1 MKQIFNSEELIGKTI
16 EDFYFS
22 EEEELWIKFT
32 DNSFVVIETD
42 NGIDVKNYVVS
53 KTNSGLVNIGV
64 ISQEEY
70 NAALE
75 EQRIKYQKEKEDY
88 LKVEEERER
97 ELYKVLHKKYGN
109 QGLTD

>member
-22 EEEELWIKFT
+22 EEELWIKFT
-32 DNSFVVIETD
+32 DSSFVVIETD
-42 NGIDVKNYVVS
+42 DGINVSYNVKD
-53 KTNSGLVNIGV
+53 KTNSELVKIKV
-64 ISQEEY
+64 ITQEEF
-70 NAALE
+70 NTALE
-75 EQRIKYQKEKEDY
+75 EQRAKWRKETENR
-88 LKVEEERER
+88 LKVKDEHDR